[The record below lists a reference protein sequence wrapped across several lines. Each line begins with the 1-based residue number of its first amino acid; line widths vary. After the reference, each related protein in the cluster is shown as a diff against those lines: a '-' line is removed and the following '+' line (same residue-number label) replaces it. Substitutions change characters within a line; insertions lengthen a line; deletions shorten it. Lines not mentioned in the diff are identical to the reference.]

1 MGEINLNNVKKQPEK
16 KIRAG
21 PIAIA
26 IWRNNTNDGMRS
38 FYSITFEKR
47 FKDKDKE
54 EWRSTNQ
61 LGKNDI
67 PKAMI
72 ALQEAYK
79 YLVLHKS
86 PQEIIEEALDDNIE
100 LPKENYFEDEFEKER
115 PPHGMY
121 FFWEIDGKRVYSPGA
136 IIKMV
141 QDDVMNGSFEM
152 MSSISPESVQNH
164 YKKLY
169 ETQRQTAL
177 NGFKQ
182 LKEHYNKMK
191 YPKDVMDYIDDVS
204 KLFKKD

>member
-1 MGEINLNNVKKQPEK
+1 MNLLYRKTYNFYTGCSNNAYIGEIDLNNVKKQPEK

-26 IWRNNTNDGMRS
+26 IWRNTTNDGMRS

-86 PQEIIEEALDDNIE
+86 PQEIIEEALDEKIE
-100 LPKENYFEDEFEKER
+100 LPKENYFEDEFKKELEDKEEKDEDNS
-115 PPHGMY
+115 
-121 FFWEIDGKRVYSPGA
+121 E
-136 IIKMV
+136 
-141 QDDVMNGSFEM
+141 E
-152 MSSISPESVQNH
+152 E
-164 YKKLY
+164 
-169 ETQRQTAL
+169 E
-177 NGFKQ
+177 
-182 LKEHYNKMK
+182 
-191 YPKDVMDYIDDVS
+191 
-204 KLFKKD
+204 